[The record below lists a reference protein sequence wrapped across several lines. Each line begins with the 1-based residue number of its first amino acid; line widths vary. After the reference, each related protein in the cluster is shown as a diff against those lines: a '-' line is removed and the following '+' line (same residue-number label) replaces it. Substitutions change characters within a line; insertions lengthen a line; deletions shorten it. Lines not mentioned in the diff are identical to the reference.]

1 MNIISQIFNYI
12 SNMGS
17 TVVVPIMF
25 MLVSLVF
32 GLGLKK
38 AYKIGITIG
47 IGFIGLNLVIGLFW
61 QYLSPVAELLAARFG
76 LAMEYVDT
84 GWMTGSA
91 IGFASPIG
99 TFIIPFA
106 ILVNVLL
113 IAANQTKTLNVDI
126 WNFWHF
132 CFYGGIVYALT
143 GSILWGYVMAGV
155 MAAISLKFGD
165 IGAKY
170 IEKEMGVPGIS
181 VPQCFA
187 ASTLPLGLL
196 LDKIYS
202 YIPGLKN
209 VNVNPKK
216 LSEKIGIFGEP
227 ATIGMVLG
235 VLLGIA
241 VGYSLS
247 KILLTGMGLAA
258 LMFLLPRMVK
268 VLMEGLLPL
277 SDAAKAFMQKR
288 FKGKEFYIGLDS
300 AITLANPTTVVVAVL
315 LVPITLLVALLPFNR
330 VLPGADLAA
339 GAYYVCI
346 FSLIHKGD
354 LVKTTISGTILM
366 VFVYLF
372 MTIFAPMVHKL
383 ALAAKIVAGSQGL
396 GIAAGVNV
404 MAGPL
409 MLPIQYLGKNL
420 GPILMVILGVIVFIL
435 ASLYEK
441 HMNKKLKAEVSS
453 EAETTDIAE

>member
-1 MNIISQIFNYI
+1 MSVISAIFNYI
-12 SNMGS
+12 SNLGS

-38 AYKIGITIG
+38 SFKIGITIG

-61 QYLSPVAELLAARFG
+61 QYLSPVAELLASRFG
-76 LAMEYVDT
+76 LSMQYVDT

-106 ILVNVLL
+106 ILVNIILL
-113 IAANQTKTLNVDI
+113 STNLTKTLNVDI

-132 CFYGGIVYALT
+132 CFYGGIAYALT
-143 GSILWGYVMAGV
+143 GSIFWGYVMAGI

-187 ASTLPLGLL
+187 ASTLPLGLI

-209 VNVNPKK
+209 INVSPKK
-216 LSEKIGIFGEP
+216 LSERIGILGEP
-227 ATIGMVLG
+227 ATIGLVLG
-235 VLLGIA
+235 VLLSIA
-241 VGYSLS
+241 VGYDLA
-247 KILLTGMGLAA
+247 KILQTGLGLAS
-258 LMFLLPRMVK
+258 LLFLLPRMVK
-268 VLMEGLLPL
+268 ILMEGLIPL
-277 SDAAKAFMQKR
+277 SDAAKTFTQKR
-288 FKGKEFYIGLDS
+288 FHGKEFYIGLDS

-315 LVPITLLVALLPFNR
+315 LVPITLLVALLPFNK

-354 LVKTTISGTILM
+354 LIKTTISGTVLM
-366 VFVYLF
+366 VLVYLF
-372 MTIFAPMVHKL
+372 MTIFAPMVNKL
-383 ALAAKIVAGSQGL
+383 ALAANIASGSGGL

-404 MAGPL
+404 IAGPL
-409 MLPIQYLGKNL
+409 LLPLQYLGKNL
-420 GPILMVILGVIVFIL
+420 GPILLVILGIVIFIL
-435 ASLYEK
+435 ATLYEK
-441 HMNKKLKAEVSS
+441 HVDKNMKETVTSEVTNTI
-453 EAETTDIAE
+453 E

>member
-1 MNIISQIFNYI
+1 MNIVGSIFNYI
-12 SNMGS
+12 SNLGS
-17 TVVVPIMF
+17 SVVVPIMF
-25 MLVSLVF
+25 MLVAIVF

-61 QYLSPVAELLAARFG
+61 QFLSPVAALLAEKFG
-76 LAMEYVDT
+76 LHMQYVDT

-91 IGFASPIG
+91 IGFASPVG
-99 TFIIPFA
+99 AFIIPFA
-106 ILVNVLL
+106 LL
-113 IAANQTKTLNVDI
+113 INIILLSTNLTKTLNVDI
-126 WNFWHF
+126 WNFWHY
-132 CFYGGIVYALT
+132 CFYGGIAYALT
-143 GSILWGYVMAGV
+143 GSIIWGYVMAGV

-187 ASTLPLGLL
+187 ASTLPLGLI

-202 YIPGLKN
+202 YIPGLN
-209 VNVNPKK
+209 SVNVSPKK

-227 ATIGMVLG
+227 ATIGLMLG
-235 VLLGIA
+235 VILSIA
-241 VGYSLS
+241 VGYDLA
-247 KILLTGMGLAA
+247 KILQTGLGLAS

-277 SDAAKAFMQKR
+277 SEAAKAFMQKS
-288 FKGKEFYIGLDS
+288 FKGKDFYIGLDS
-300 AITLANPTTVVVAVL
+300 AITLANPTTVVVSVL
-315 LVPITLLVALLPFNR
+315 LVPITLLVSLLPFNG

-339 GAYYVCI
+339 GAYYVCL

-354 LVKTTISGTILM
+354 LIKTTISGTILM
-366 VFVYLF
+366 ILVYLF
-372 MTIFAPMVHKL
+372 MTIFAPMVNQL
-383 ALAAKIVAGSQGL
+383 ALAAHIAAGSEGL

-409 MLPIQYLGKNL
+409 LLPLKYFGNNF
-420 GPILMVILGVIVFIL
+420 GPILLLILGVIVFVL
-435 ASLYEK
+435 ASKYEN
-441 HMNKKLKAEVSS
+441 HINKKLAATISS
-453 EAETTDIAE
+453 ENTISIE